1 VVPRLASVVTA
12 GDFALETFHG
22 AVADFHATDLLA
34 DVRPRIVVCAAE
46 AAALVLGS
54 RQPFDTVDVDAC
66 RRAGIDVVQRRS
78 GGGVVLVEPGAMCWL
93 DVVVPATDPR
103 FESVAHDVGASM
115 RWLGE
120 HVAAALRSFGVAA
133 VKVHDGP
140 MTGGRWSPLVCFA
153 GVGPGEVLLGRRKL
167 VGISQRRTRR
177 GARFQCMVHVRWS
190 PDVLVGL
197 LAVPRPT
204 VDELPPVAV
213 VSREIADALPRA
225 VARSLTDAKG

>member
-115 RWLGE
+115 RWLG
-120 HVAAALRSFGVAA
+120 VAA

>member
-66 RRAGIDVVQRRS
+66 RRAGI
-78 GGGVVLVEPGAMCWL
+78 
-93 DVVVPATDPR
+93 DPR